1 MAGTFTNINIG
12 QKAFDVSVGKHLTD
26 TYDMVKLNLDESNY
40 VTSPYLYVDDALW
53 AAENLNGQYKYVCIN
68 ASEEP
73 GWAWYHESDTPTYAT
88 TAALAQNFGIEVH
101 YPTVTPAITR
111 NLGDEIIV
119 TKTLEYNSYKVEA
132 SYSRQGAVLE
142 VDCPLLRNVIP
153 TSPYVGINPDQWETG
168 AEMSMLPHG
177 DGTYEF
183 VWNGSGWSEIY
194 EGSVVGFPGDNAL
207 YNVYGITIYYP
218 DESSAKTTGDTITV
232 IRQTDSTTMQ
242 PRYDYIYTQTETIAP
257 AQKLCDAIFKAVQG
271 ISYQPLRAEN
281 AIINPAAEIGD
292 TLTVCGHTSGLYY
305 QETTFNRLMASNV
318 GAPISNESE
327 PEMEYES
334 KQDRQYA
341 RKFADIAAEFT
352 IQADKISAKVS
363 KTSPVGQTSFSWELY
378 DDHWAVLNNEK
389 PMLYINSEGSQFTG
403 KVRANQIVVDELNVN
418 GQTFPAGYIEG
429 SESGEYNQ
437 IALNSIGG
445 GGSIGIGN
453 LALDTVTAPN
463 LTSDVNDDIQ
473 KGVNAYGMIAYGF
486 DAISAGEVYA
496 GSLNVAGGTGG
507 DYTNAYW
514 CYNRVSGTNLYYL
527 GHY

>member
-1 MAGTFTNINIG
+1 MAGTFTNVNIG
-12 QKAFDVSVGKHLTD
+12 QKAFNVEVGEHTTD
-26 TYDMVKLNLDESNY
+26 TFDMVKLNLDESNY

-168 AEMSMLPHG
+168 AGISTLPHG
-177 DGTYEF
+177 DGNYEF
-183 VWNGSGWSEIY
+183 VWNGSSWSEIY
-194 EGSVVGFPGDNAL
+194 NDVVVGFPGEAAL
-207 YNVYGITIYYP
+207 YNVYGITVYYP
-218 DESSAKTTGDTITV
+218 DETSAKTRGDTIV
-232 IRQTDSTTMQ
+232 VVRQTDAQTGQ
-242 PRYDYIYTQTETIAP
+242 VRYDYIYNQVLETAP
-257 AQKLCDAIFKAVQG
+257 AQVLANEIFTAIQG
-271 ISYQPLRAEN
+271 IQYQPMRVEN

-292 TLTVCGHTSGLYY
+292 TLTACGVTSGLYY

-352 IQADKISAKVS
+352 IQADRISAKVS

-378 DDHWAVLNNEK
+378 DDHWAVLNGDT
-389 PMLYINSEGSQFTG
+389 PMLYINSEGSQFAG
-403 KVRANQIVVDELNVN
+403 KVRANQIVAEKMMVN
-418 GQTFPAGYIEG
+418 GQEISAGYILG
-429 SESGEYNQ
+429 GE
-437 IALNSIGG
+437 IEDGGVIGINTITG
-445 GGSIGIGN
+445 GDAGIGN
-453 LALDTVTAPN
+453 IALSSVALPNVTFADVIEELVAMKATVYELVGQVSTIQNGHFDTIT
-463 LTSDVNDDIQ
+463 TQHIIMSDWEFYISNGDVR
-473 KGVNAYGMIAYGF
+473 AYPAY
-486 DAISAGEVYA
+486 
-496 GSLNVAGGTGG
+496 NQ
-507 DYTNAYW
+507 
-514 CYNRVSGTNLYYL
+514 
-527 GHY
+527 